1 MEGISKNKMPI
12 IVWEVF
18 EKMEILV
25 ESHFEKIEFLPK
37 RIKFKQKLL

>member
-1 MEGISKNKMPI
+1 LEGISKNKMPI

-25 ESHFEKIEFLPK
+25 ESHFEKIEFLP
-37 RIKFKQKLL
+37 QKN